1 MKTIKIAITALF
13 VSALMVLP
21 SNSVEVRIGFSAG
34 YAQLEASGTETLK
47 DTSATTTTTEQANAL
62 IPSMFAELSMDNGLG
77 LGYDLIAGSAD
88 LTGSTK
94 TRRLD
99 GGSYPGT
106 GDDSG
111 TNKANAEVDGI
122 HTVYLIKTF
131 GSGLYVKAGM
141 SQADVN
147 TTEVLSTG
155 SVYGNKSVDGK
166 MFGAGFHKVND
177 SGIFFRAGV
186 EYTDF
191 DTVNLIGDQV
201 GGTAG
206 SFNKIKAD
214 VDMAT
219 AKFSIGKAF

>member
-1 MKTIKIAITALF
+1 
-13 VSALMVLP
+13 
-21 SNSVEVRIGFSAG
+21 
-34 YAQLEASGTETLK
+34 
-47 DTSATTTTTEQANAL
+47 
-62 IPSMFAELSMDNGLG
+62 
-77 LGYDLIAGSAD
+77 
-88 LTGSTK
+88 
-94 TRRLD
+94 
-99 GGSYPGT
+99 
-106 GDDSG
+106 
-111 TNKANAEVDGI
+111 
-122 HTVYLIKTF
+122 
-131 GSGLYVKAGM
+131 M

-191 DTVNLIGDQV
+191 DTVNLTGDQV

>member
-21 SNSVEVRIGFSAG
+21 SNSVEVRIGISAG
-34 YAQLEASGTETLK
+34 YASLEAAGVETLK
-47 DTSATTTTTEQANAL
+47 DVSTTTSTTEQANAL
-62 IPSMFAELSMDNGLG
+62 IPSIFAELAMDNGFG
-77 LGYDLIAGSAD
+77 IGYDHISGTAD
-88 LTGSTK
+88 LSGSTRTK
-94 TRRLD
+94 RF
-99 GGSYPGT
+99 SAPGT

-111 TNKANAEVDGI
+111 TNKASAEVDGVQ
-122 HTVYLIKTF
+122 TVYLIKTF
-131 GSGLYVKAGM
+131 GTGLYLKAGM
-141 SQADVN
+141 SSADVN

-155 SVYGNKSVDGK
+155 SKYGNKSLDGK
-166 MFGAGFHKVND
+166 MFGLGYHKTND

-186 EYTDF
+186 EHTDF
-191 DTVNLIGDQV
+191 DTLNLTGSEE

-214 VDMAT
+214 VDMTT

>member
-1 MKTIKIAITALF
+1 
-13 VSALMVLP
+13 
-21 SNSVEVRIGFSAG
+21 
-34 YAQLEASGTETLK
+34 
-47 DTSATTTTTEQANAL
+47 
-62 IPSMFAELSMDNGLG
+62 
-77 LGYDLIAGSAD
+77 
-88 LTGSTK
+88 
-94 TRRLD
+94 
-99 GGSYPGT
+99 
-106 GDDSG
+106 
-111 TNKANAEVDGI
+111 
-122 HTVYLIKTF
+122 
-131 GSGLYVKAGM
+131 M

-191 DTVNLIGDQV
+191 DTINLTGSEV
-201 GGTAG
+201 GGTAL

-214 VDMAT
+214 VDMAA